1 MRAVVSGL
9 LVAVFLSAATPS
21 AQVISGE
28 IFGKVT
34 DQTDAVLPGATVTV
48 SGPALIQPMSAIA
61 ADSGGYRFPGVPIG
75 TYTISF
81 ELPGFSRVV
90 REGIIIQAGRNVE
103 LNIKLSLSTVQET
116 VTITGASPV
125 VDTKSTAL
133 GVNFGREL
141 LEAIPTAR
149 DPWVVIEQTPGLVMA
164 VNNVGGRNSGQMDGY
179 NAFGSGANKQWSMDG
194 ATVTDMASNSA
205 PTYYDFEMF
214 EEIQITTGGMDASQE
229 TGGVSVNMVTKSGSN
244 QLKGSGRFYVVDK
257 ALQSSNAPPEVVAQG
272 GGAGNPLKN
281 NTEYGV
287 EVGGPIKRDKAWFW
301 GSASNQKV
309 NIGILGFLRA
319 GAPAGSTEIDDLNDD
334 ITKINNQSAKLQYQ
348 WSTAHKSTFLFQ
360 RSDKVRNARGAS
372 STTALESTTRQTG
385 PTEYFNYNHQWVVN
399 DRLVVS
405 GQGLFNGGG
414 FLLNFHTD
422 DLASVQVLNNET
434 TGTFRSGTLSDNHRP
449 TYEARLDGSYFLTN
463 VLGGDHSTKFGLRYR
478 LTPVK
483 AISKTGGGAT
493 ARIRNN
499 GINEVNVTRD
509 GYTSRDTWQ
518 WSLYFTDSW
527 KTGRATINWGVRW
540 DRQDDKALAAEIE
553 ANPLLPDLLPAVVF
567 NGVDANI
574 VFNDIAPRLGFTYD
588 LFGNTRTVLKAS
600 VGRYYGGG
608 LAISNALS
616 PTGQTT
622 LSYFWN
628 DLNGDLFV
636 QRQEIDFARGFRT
649 APSANYD
656 PSNPAAVTTLAKVD
670 PGLTN
675 DITDEFITGIDH
687 ELMSNFGVGFSY
699 IYRRYHDFQDSYRDG
714 VTAASYTP
722 VTFTRACGNAIC
734 DQSSYTA
741 TYYQR
746 ATAVPTASTTRMYD
760 RRDVYHGV
768 EITAR
773 KRFSNRWLLNSSFS
787 FNNTRSFS
795 PIDTFATGASTADP
809 TNYEFIDGRDSSGLN
824 GARWLGKIAG
834 MYALPWSMSVSAF
847 YNMREGLQFNRTIQS
862 PNRTGSGG
870 TVNVRVDPQG
880 SEHYPVHKQLDINWD
895 KTLSIGKRRVT
906 FSATAFNVLNAST
919 VLGRETRQDFARAN
933 YVTSILAPRVVR
945 VGAKINF

>member
-1 MRAVVSGL
+1 M
-9 LVAVFLSAATPS
+9 
-21 AQVISGE
+21 
-28 IFGKVT
+28 
-34 DQTDAVLPGATVTV
+34 
-48 SGPALIQPMSAIA
+48 
-61 ADSGGYRFPGVPIG
+61 
-75 TYTISF
+75 
-81 ELPGFSRVV
+81 
-90 REGIIIQAGRNVE
+90 
-103 LNIKLSLSTVQET
+103 
-116 VTITGASPV
+116 
-125 VDTKSTAL
+125 
-133 GVNFGREL
+133 
-141 LEAIPTAR
+141 
-149 DPWVVIEQTPGLVMA
+149 
-164 VNNVGGRNSGQMDGY
+164 
-179 NAFGSGANKQWSMDG
+179 
-194 ATVTDMASNSA
+194 
-205 PTYYDFEMF
+205 
-214 EEIQITTGGMDASQE
+214 
-229 TGGVSVNMVTKSGSN
+229 
-244 QLKGSGRFYVVDK
+244 
-257 ALQSSNAPPEVVAQG
+257 
-272 GGAGNPLKN
+272 
-281 NTEYGV
+281 
-287 EVGGPIKRDKAWFW
+287 GGPIKRDRAWFW

-422 DLASVQVLNNET
+422 DLATVQVLNNET

-553 ANPLLPDLLPAVVF
+553 ANPLLPDLLPAVAF
-567 NGVDANI
+567 NGTDANI
-574 VFNDIAPRLGFTYD
+574 VYNDIAPRLGFTYD
-588 LFGNTRTVLKAS
+588 AFGNTRTVLKAS
-600 VGRYYGGG
+600 VGRYYGAG

-636 QRQEIDFARGFRT
+636 QRQEIDFARGFRA

-656 PSNPAAVTTLAKVD
+656 PTNPSAVTTLAKVD

-675 DITDEFITGIDH
+675 DITDEFITGVDH
-687 ELMSNFGVGFSY
+687 ELMSNFGVGVSY

-714 VTAASYTP
+714 VTAASYAP
-722 VTFTRACGNAIC
+722 VTFTRACGNTIC
-734 DQSSYTA
+734 EESSYTG

-746 ATAVPTASTTRMYD
+746 ATAVPTASTTLMYD

-768 EITAR
+768 ELTAR

-787 FNNTRSFS
+787 FNSTRTFT
-795 PIDTFATGASTADP
+795 PIDTFATGASTGDP

-895 KTLSIGKRRVT
+895 KTLSIGRRRVT

-933 YVTSILAPRVVR
+933 YVTSILAPRVFR
-945 VGAKINF
+945 VGAKVNF

>member
-1 MRAVVSGL
+1 
-9 LVAVFLSAATPS
+9 
-21 AQVISGE
+21 
-28 IFGKVT
+28 
-34 DQTDAVLPGATVTV
+34 
-48 SGPALIQPMSAIA
+48 
-61 ADSGGYRFPGVPIG
+61 
-75 TYTISF
+75 
-81 ELPGFSRVV
+81 
-90 REGIIIQAGRNVE
+90 
-103 LNIKLSLSTVQET
+103 
-116 VTITGASPV
+116 
-125 VDTKSTAL
+125 
-133 GVNFGREL
+133 
-141 LEAIPTAR
+141 
-149 DPWVVIEQTPGLVMA
+149 
-164 VNNVGGRNSGQMDGY
+164 
-179 NAFGSGANKQWSMDG
+179 
-194 ATVTDMASNSA
+194 
-205 PTYYDFEMF
+205 
-214 EEIQITTGGMDASQE
+214 
-229 TGGVSVNMVTKSGSN
+229 
-244 QLKGSGRFYVVDK
+244 
-257 ALQSSNAPPEVVAQG
+257 
-272 GGAGNPLKN
+272 
-281 NTEYGV
+281 
-287 EVGGPIKRDKAWFW
+287 
-301 GSASNQKV
+301 
-309 NIGILGFLRA
+309 
-319 GAPAGSTEIDDLNDD
+319 
-334 ITKINNQSAKLQYQ
+334 
-348 WSTAHKSTFLFQ
+348 
-360 RSDKVRNARGAS
+360 
-372 STTALESTTRQTG
+372 
-385 PTEYFNYNHQWVVN
+385 VVN

-414 FLLNFHTD
+414 FLLNFHKD
-422 DLASVQVLNNET
+422 ELATVQVLNNET
-434 TGTFRSGTLSDNHRP
+434 TGNFRSGTLSDNHRP

-483 AISKTGGGAT
+483 TITKTGGGAT

-509 GYTSRDTWQ
+509 GYSSRDTWQ

-553 ANPLLPDLLPAVVF
+553 ASPLLPDLLPAVVF
-567 NGVDANI
+567 NGADANI
-574 VFNDIAPRLGFTYD
+574 VYNDIAPRLGLTYD
-588 LFGNTRTVLKAS
+588 VFNNTRTVFKAS

-608 LAISNALS
+608 LAISNNLS

-656 PSNPAAVTTLAKVD
+656 PTNPSSVTTPAKVD

-714 VTAASYTP
+714 VPASSYSP
-722 VTFTRACGNAIC
+722 VTFTRACGNTLC
-734 DQSSYTA
+734 EESSYTG

-746 ATAVPTASTTRMYD
+746 TTAVPAASTTIMYD

-768 EITAR
+768 ELTAR

-787 FNNTRSFS
+787 FNNTRSYT
-795 PIDTFATGASTADP
+795 PIDYFATGASTGDP
-809 TNYEFIDGRDSSGLN
+809 TNYEFIDGRDSAGLN

-847 YNMREGLQFNRTIQS
+847 YNLREGLQFNRTIQS

-870 TVNVRVDPQG
+870 TVNVRIDPQG
-880 SEHYPVHKQLDINWD
+880 SKHYPVHKQLDINWD
-895 KTLSIGKRRVT
+895 KTLPLGKRRIT

-919 VLGRETRQDFARAN
+919 LLGRETRQDFARAN
-933 YVTSILAPRVVR
+933 YVTSILAPRVFR
-945 VGAKINF
+945 VGAKVNF